1 MSTYMSTDLG
11 TEREILKEIRL
22 YSEKEFEG
30 LTQYQQGKH
39 REHIIKQI
47 LENSKEGTTVQTI
60 KSLVPYL
67 GNEKTI
73 RAYLDKYVNINLGY
87 EKSFGRVTVYYPN
100 GRLLHDVLEENVPIG
115 KKVYSFIHLKNPEG
129 EFIAIQEKKR
139 NELNALTL
147 SGGIIINKE
156 AFPSF
161 VEHINHINKKMN
173 GGK

>member
-1 MSTYMSTDLG
+1 MGTDLG
-11 TEREILKEIRL
+11 TERETLQGIRL

-30 LTQYQQGKH
+30 LTQYQQEKH
-39 REHIIKQI
+39 REYVVRQI
-47 LENSKEGTTVQTI
+47 LDNSKEGITVPTI
-60 KSLVPYL
+60 KRLVPYL

-73 RAYLDKYVNINLGY
+73 RTYLEKYVNTNLGY
-87 EKSFGRVTVYYPN
+87 SKAFGRVTVYYPN
-100 GRLLHDVLEENVPIG
+100 GRLLHEILEENVPIG
-115 KKVYSFIHLKNPEG
+115 KKVYSFIYMKNPEG

-156 AFPSF
+156 AFSSF
-161 VEHINHINKKMN
+161 VEHINNIGKKIN